1 MFTALPLL
9 FAFAADPV
17 SADAFADRVVARAPE
32 IEAARARADEAK
44 RAADSVR
51 AAFVPTLDVTVRA
64 TRIFQPDNG
73 ALVSGLPPA
82 GSFDDGVAA
91 ISDPAAQAVVGGIVD
106 QLEGLGGAR
115 LPVVRNQAVLS
126 LRLTIPISDVFT
138 TIAAAHREARA
149 GAKAQQAIERSTE
162 AEIRVRALEAY
173 YGFVRA
179 NALADVAA
187 ASVERV
193 SSQVEQVESA
203 RKLGAATKADVLAV
217 RARLAEAE
225 IDRLG
230 ADAGVETAAE
240 ALRVLAEFSEDTE
253 IVTRDVPVLQ
263 PLRMSLPELKGRAR
277 TRRHELS
284 AVRSQTESRR
294 HALSRA
300 KWDRAPKVALVGNL
314 DTARPNPLIVPLDD
328 RFASTA
334 DASVVVTWSPNV
346 LLSGTRSVKSLRSS
360 VRASNADRAALERA
374 IDLEVSQA
382 FHAYRSAHD
391 ITGRA
396 DAFVE
401 AAEARL
407 AAESARLEGG
417 TATVDTLVDAEAEV
431 TRAQAARVDARAAVH
446 LARARLERAV
456 GELRTDDFQR

>member
-1 MFTALPLL
+1 MLTTLPLL
-9 FAFAADPV
+9 FLFAAEPV
-17 SADAFADRVVARAPE
+17 SADAFADRVVAKAPE
-32 IEAARARADEAK
+32 IDAARARADEAK

-82 GSFDDGVAA
+82 GTFDDGVAA
-91 ISDPAAQAVVGGIVD
+91 ITDPAAQAVVGGIVD
-106 QLEGLGGAR
+106 QLEGLGGAS

-149 GAKAQQAIERSTE
+149 GAKAQQAVERSTE
-162 AEIRVRALEAY
+162 AEIRLRALEAY

-187 ASVERV
+187 ASVDRV
-193 SSQVEQVESA
+193 SSQVELVGSA
-203 RKLGAATKADVLAV
+203 RRLGSATDAEVLAM

-230 ADAGVETAAE
+230 ASAGVDTAAE
-240 ALRVLAEFSEDTE
+240 TLRVLGEFSEDAE
-253 IVTRDVPVLQ
+253 IATRDVPELV
-263 PLRMSLPELKGRAR
+263 PLRASLSEFKGRAR
-277 TRRHELS
+277 TKRHELS
-284 AVRSQTESRR
+284 AVRAQTQARA

-300 KWDRAPKVALVGNL
+300 KWERAPKVALIGNL

-328 RFASTA
+328 GFASTG

-346 LLSGTRSVKSLRSS
+346 LLSGARTVKSLRSS

-374 IDLEVSQA
+374 VDLEVSQA
-382 FHAYRSAHD
+382 FHAYRSAHE
-391 ITGRA
+391 ISQQA
-396 DAFVE
+396 DAFVS
-401 AAEARL
+401 AAEARY
-407 AAESARLEGG
+407 AAESARVKGG
-417 TATVDTLVDAEAEV
+417 TATVDTLLDADTDV

-456 GELRTDDFQR
+456 GELRAEDFQR